1 MPSYITDTS
10 DFISKINETKDI
22 NKDTIVVT
30 LDVRSLYT
38 NILNRERIEAVKSA
52 LKSLSQ
58 ISIAM
63 KVIIKFLFLI
73 LKLNNFVF
81 NGIHYLQKSMKTIYA
96 PNYANI
102 FMGKFEKKHLSI
114 HKFVFKLLLLIYQ

>member
-10 DFISKINETKDI
+10 DFSKINETKDI

-102 FMGKFEKKHLSI
+102 FMGKFEKKTHLSI
-114 HKFVFKLLLLIYQ
+114 HKFVFKLLLLIYR